1 MATITPYKRELPFI
15 HRAWK
20 TAVDHLSPYGMGI
33 KLSSTNGDNVV
44 NGDQTIHVAKRRR
57 IADDSPESAPRGALG
72 HLLSDNPIDYEKALR
87 VEVLQITHSDSSGSI
102 PNGLP
107 NDNGPSKKDIPLIKA
122 RCKLII
128 CKWRPGME
136 ARVLYCD
143 SQFCNFKVS
152 RDADDVCRRARIY
165 LTSPFY
171 VPAEKLCV
179 ERDDDDG
186 FDLADQYMV
195 IAELGSAGDPKWP
208 PLDLLPKRETLDI
221 FSGLPQ
227 HVVLSTQIVYQFEKG
242 RVSNNVLFRRK
253 TGEDT
258 KLELMME
265 MDLRW
270 STGHT
275 AASTPA
281 AGEVSTPPDIKM
293 PHVNG
298 ALEPLTNGY
307 VNGRAEQLVN
317 GHQREEYDPMVED
330 DDDHEEATTPSR
342 SLRARE
348 KQNYNL
354 KLLSDKARGRERKRR
369 KQQRKS
375 ATVESEAGRV
385 TWILPRAGPVI
396 LKDYHCIRCYAAHT
410 SLAQLAK
417 HMEAHE
423 EFKYSFDW
431 NSSRIWITPH
441 DQETPRISRSS
452 LLDLSSSGGREGKL
466 EESVSLENIHGDMV
480 QDRSLEPC
488 VPAKPKDMRQL
499 IPNIKQPIYDRLSK
513 AQVEPG
519 SLIDPPQVDDTWLVQ
534 KHRDIIRDYSDVHA
548 DEKEYMYEWDAL
560 VNMECV
566 TSEPHLQDVYLQFVQ
581 DKASW
586 LVASQ
591 SRMTE
596 WSKHLSYLK
605 ARNAL
610 TEPTIDKAFAILRV
624 ARSQKRPDQPEP
636 PKPISPRNEYRKSV
650 SGCAVC
656 GQPVRGPST
665 LVCSDLNCD
674 RALYHRDCIRNK
686 AKQSIDSR
694 NWHCNECLREQQT
707 VAK

>member
-20 TAVDHLSPYGMGI
+20 TAVDHLSPYGMSI

-44 NGDQTIHVAKRRR
+44 NGDQATHPAKRRR

-72 HLLSDNPIDYEKALR
+72 HILSENPIDYEKALR
-87 VEVLQITHSDSSGSI
+87 VEVLQITHSDSAGPM
-102 PNGLP
+102 PNGLI
-107 NDNGPSKKDIPLIKA
+107 NANGPSKNDIPLIKA

-143 SQFCNFKVS
+143 SQFCNLRVS

-208 PLDLLPKRETLDI
+208 PLDLLPKRENLDI
-221 FSGLPQ
+221 FSCRPQ
-227 HVVLSTQIVYQFEKG
+227 HVVLSTQVVYQFEKG
-242 RVSNNVLFRRK
+242 RVSNNVILRRK
-253 TGEDT
+253 NGEDT

-275 AASTPA
+275 AVSTPA
-281 AGEVSTPPDIKM
+281 AGELSTPPDIKV
-293 PHVNG
+293 PHMNG
-298 ALEPLTNGY
+298 ALEPLTNGH
-307 VNGRAEQLVN
+307 VNGRAEQMANGYRRDEQDLV
-317 GHQREEYDPMVED
+317 MED
-330 DDDHEEATTPSR
+330 DEDHEEATTPSR

-348 KQNYNL
+348 KKQTYNL
-354 KLLSDKARGRERKRR
+354 KLLSDKARGKERKER
-369 KQQRKS
+369 KQRKL
-375 ATVESEAGRV
+375 ATMDNEAGQV
-385 TWILPRAGPVI
+385 TWYVPHAGAVVV
-396 LKDYHCIRCYAAHT
+396 KNYYCIRCYGAHT
-410 SLAQLAK
+410 SMSQLAK
-417 HMEAHE
+417 HVEAHE
-423 EFKYSFDW
+423 EFKFSFDW
-431 NSSRIWITPH
+431 SSSRIWVTPH
-441 DQETPRISRSS
+441 DQETPRPPRSY
-452 LLDLSSSGGREGKL
+452 LADLASPGGREGR
-466 EESVSLENIHGDMV
+466 EDTSSLDNSHGNLG
-480 QDRSLEPC
+480 QTRSLEQSSI
-488 VPAKPKDMRQL
+488 PAKPKDSRQR

-513 AQVEPG
+513 ARLEPG
-519 SLIDPPQVDDTWLVQ
+519 SIVDPPKVDDTWLVQ
-534 KHRDIIRDYSDVHA
+534 KHRDIIRDYSDVHP

-560 VNMECV
+560 VNRECV
-566 TSEPHLQDVYLQFVQ
+566 TSEPHLQDVYLKFLH

-610 TEPTIDKAFAILRV
+610 TDATIAEAFSIMRM
-624 ARSQKRPDQPEP
+624 ARSQKRVDQPEP
-636 PKPISPRNEYRKSV
+636 PKPTSPRNEYRRSA

-665 LVCSDLNCD
+665 LVCSNLDCD
-674 RALYHRDCIRNK
+674 KALYHKECVRGK
-686 AKQSIDSR
+686 AKQTVNSR
-694 NWHCNECLREQQT
+694 HWRCHVCASN
-707 VAK
+707 